1 MGLYT
6 IQVFTNVGGNG
17 FPFQTQKGATIPVGC
32 VGANAKCLFAD
43 TFAFV
48 GSTRNEA
55 IGVYLA
61 GSGTAARISTR
72 LVDDELAKVADP
84 SQIVVENRM
93 SRGERRLLVHLPDK
107 TLVFLANATR
117 TLEQPIW
124 YIAQSG
130 LGDPYRLRNAV
141 SAYGKTIVGDTQ
153 SAALGELSDTIFAQ
167 FGDAVEWQF
176 DAGPLYNDGKGA
188 IVTAADLIGLP
199 GRSPA
204 SVEGTMFL
212 SITRDGETW
221 SAERVLPMGTRGQR
235 YRRMQWRPRILLR
248 TWLGFRFRGYSTA
261 MPAFAALEIS
271 AEPLSA

>member
-1 MGLYT
+1 
-6 IQVFTNVGGNG
+6 
-17 FPFQTQKGATIPVGC
+17 
-32 VGANAKCLFAD
+32 
-43 TFAFV
+43 
-48 GSTRNEA
+48 
-55 IGVYLA
+55 
-61 GSGTAARISTR
+61 
-72 LVDDELAKVADP
+72 
-84 SQIVVENRM
+84 
-93 SRGERRLLVHLPDK
+93 LPDK

-188 IVTAADLIGLP
+188 IVTAAELIGLP